1 MPKIIGLLIACYL
14 LITSAAIH
22 ANSEINISVKGIEG
36 QLKDNALA
44 FLSINE
50 QRKRADLSTTHIQQL
65 HKKATKEIQQAL
77 QPFGYYH
84 TTVNAKLSKQQTGW
98 FAQYQ
103 VSKGPPVHITVLDI
117 QVAGEGNEDSQ
128 FFNLVNNFPLQVGDI
143 LAQEKYEAAKSSFLE
158 IATERGYLD
167 AKFNEHKILIDLT
180 NNTAKI
186 VLIFHS
192 SSRYQFGAINFQQTI
207 LSTRL
212 MQTFLTFK
220 TGDSYS
226 INQLLTLQKAL
237 SDSDYFMRSEVIT
250 RRDLATGL
258 RLPIDVLLQP
268 RKRNQYTAG
277 LGYSNGTDTGARA
290 SVGWSNR
297 RINRQGH
304 RLELKLIISEIQNSQ
319 TLQYTLPIHYQR
331 AEQVAII
338 GARSHNFFE
347 DKDDILQTL
356 SVSHSSSL
364 GILRQTLAI
373 NYHFEEFVLNKQRN
387 FSTLLMPTVSWELAD
402 ADNRVHPKNGHRVN
416 WDIRGASENVL
427 SSTTFIQTELEA
439 KWVYAFW
446 AQYRLITRAHGAT
459 SLVSKFSKLPSS
471 LRFLA
476 GGDHSVRGYNFESLG
491 PSDNEGGKH
500 LLTGSIELERTI
512 IGKWSFAIFIDAG
525 NAFDEVDLLDIKQGV
540 GFGIR
545 WQSPIGPIRV
555 DLARQLD
562 FVNPSW
568 HVHLTIGPD
577 I

>member
-1 MPKIIGLLIACYL
+1 MHKITGLLIVCYL
-14 LITSAAIH
+14 LITSTAAH
-22 ANSEINISVKGIEG
+22 ADINISIKGIDG

-44 FLSINE
+44 FLSIN
-50 QRKRADLSTTHIQQL
+50 QQKKRTDLSATRIQQL
-65 HKKATKEIQQAL
+65 HKKAIKEIQQAL

-84 TTVNAKLSKQQTGW
+84 ATIDAKLSKQPTDW
-98 FAQYQ
+98 LAQYQ
-103 VSKGPPVHITVLDI
+103 VNKGPPVYITAFDI
-117 QVAGEGNEDSQ
+117 QVTGEGNEDSK
-128 FFNLVNNFPLQVGDI
+128 FFNLINNFPLQVGDI

-192 SSRYQFGAINFQQTI
+192 GQRYQFGSINFQQTI
-207 LSTRL
+207 LSSRL
-212 MQTFLTFK
+212 IKTFLTFK
-220 TGDSYS
+220 TGDPYS
-226 INQLLTLQKAL
+226 INQLLVLQKAL
-237 SDSDYFMRSEVIT
+237 SDSDYFMRSEVT
-250 RRDLATGL
+250 TQRDLANGL
-258 RLPIDVLLQP
+258 QLPIDVLLVP

-277 LGYSNGTDTGARA
+277 FGYGTDTGART
-290 SVGWSNR
+290 SLGWSNR

-304 RLELKLIISEIQNSQ
+304 RLDLKLTLSEIQNSQ

-331 AEQVAII
+331 AEQVAIT
-338 GARSHNFFE
+338 GARSHNFLD

-373 NYHFEEFVLNKQRN
+373 NYRFEEFVVNRQRN
-387 FSTLLMPTVSWELAD
+387 FSTLLMPSVSWELAD
-402 ADNRVHPKNGHRVN
+402 ADNRVHPKKGHRVN

-427 SSTTFIQTELEA
+427 SSTTFVQTELEA

-446 AQYRLITRAHGAT
+446 PQYRLITRAHGAT
-459 SLVSKFSKLPSS
+459 SVVSKFSELPSS

-476 GGDHSVRGYNFESLG
+476 GGDHSVRGYDFESLG

-512 IGKWSFAIFIDAG
+512 IGKWSFALFIDAG
-525 NAFDEVDLLDIKQGV
+525 NAFDEVDLLDIKQGA

>member
-1 MPKIIGLLIACYL
+1 MHKITGLLIVCYL
-14 LITSAAIH
+14 LITSTAAH
-22 ANSEINISVKGIEG
+22 ADINISIKGIDG

-44 FLSINE
+44 FLSIN
-50 QRKRADLSTTHIQQL
+50 QQKKRTDLSATRIQQL
-65 HKKATKEIQQAL
+65 HKKAIKEIQQAL

-84 TTVNAKLSKQQTGW
+84 ATIDAKLSKQPTDW
-98 FAQYQ
+98 LAQYQ
-103 VSKGPPVHITVLDI
+103 VNKGPPVHITAFDI
-117 QVAGEGNEDSQ
+117 QVTGEGNEDSK
-128 FFNLVNNFPLQVGDI
+128 FFNLINNFPLQVGDI

-192 SSRYQFGAINFQQTI
+192 GQRYQFGSINFQQTI
-207 LSTRL
+207 LSSRL
-212 MQTFLTFK
+212 IKTFLTFK
-220 TGDSYS
+220 TGDPYS
-226 INQLLTLQKAL
+226 INQLLVLQKAL
-237 SDSDYFMRSEVIT
+237 SDSDYFMRSEVT
-250 RRDLATGL
+250 TQRDLANGL
-258 RLPIDVLLQP
+258 QLPIDVLLVP

-277 LGYSNGTDTGARA
+277 FGYGTDTGART
-290 SVGWSNR
+290 SLGWSNR

-304 RLELKLIISEIQNSQ
+304 RLDLKLTLSEIQNSQ

-331 AEQVAII
+331 AEQVAIT
-338 GARSHNFFE
+338 GARSHNFLD

-373 NYHFEEFVLNKQRN
+373 NYRFEEFVVNRQRN
-387 FSTLLMPTVSWELAD
+387 FSTLLMPSVSWELAD
-402 ADNRVHPKNGHRVN
+402 ADNRVHPKKGHRVN

-427 SSTTFIQTELEA
+427 SSTTFVQTELEA

-446 AQYRLITRAHGAT
+446 PQYRLITRAHGAT
-459 SLVSKFSKLPSS
+459 SVVSKFSELPSS

-476 GGDHSVRGYNFESLG
+476 GGDHSVRGYDFESLG

-512 IGKWSFAIFIDAG
+512 IGKWSFALFIDAG
-525 NAFDEVDLLDIKQGV
+525 NAFDEVDLLDIKQGA